1 MIATLMERP
10 SCFRVASSWIFIWIP
25 PSPATTQTGVPGI
38 PILTPIA
45 AGRAKPMVPSPPEVI
60 WLLGRGH
67 GQWGGGPLSCGPPTW
82 AMQAPP
88 LAFAQVVSLILI
100 RSGED
105 RAPGVGATRAA
116 TLASQCGKYV

>member
-60 WLLGRGH
+60 WLLGRGPGDGRDGH
-67 GQWGGGPLSCGPPTW
+67 IWCCAPSVWLN
-82 AMQAPP
+82 APP
-88 LAFAQVVSLILI
+88 LVCLCVAFFVEIGV
-100 RSGED
+100 GED
-105 RAPGVGATRAA
+105 VLQGRQPDRHYC
-116 TLASQCGKYV
+116 LP